1 MENRE
6 SQFPQRES
14 LIRGDS
20 ASVSRQS
27 GSKRGRRWFFPLLI
41 LVVAAVL
48 FVRELP
54 DGALTEFLDSVRPL
68 LGFQAEQEHPSAENS
83 GQPASP
89 PPPEDAARP
98 AVMPSPPEA
107 GDDGK
112 IDPAKEFLIS
122 IGIGFRPVG
131 FQMAAIPNRVAL
143 SPQPGI
149 PLRHSIS
156 FAGAE
161 QKYGVFLLGGRQY
174 GFLLDSSP
182 DKTVLYVDRNR
193 NRDLSDDGPPLVN
206 RGRGRFANAL
216 DLPLAAVSGVSR
228 LEGDYRL
235 WIYTTPVSWHENRL
249 NYYCMTQL
257 QGELLFRG
265 RRYAAYLADNLQVDG
280 DYTNDGISID
290 LDGSGNI
297 DLKTEYF
304 SPGEV
309 AVVDGVRYRFR
320 VVR

>member
-6 SQFPQRES
+6 SRFPQRES
-14 LIRGDS
+14 LIREE
-20 ASVSRQS
+20 SVTLSRTS
-27 GSKRGRRWFFPLLI
+27 GRRRSRRWFFPLLI
-41 LVVAAVL
+41 LGIAAVL

-68 LGFQAEQEHPSAENS
+68 LGLQPEQESASAEVPP
-83 GQPASP
+83 QPVSP
-89 PPPEDAARP
+89 PVDAART
-98 AVMPSPPEA
+98 AVTPSPPEET
-107 GDDGK
+107 DSGK
-112 IDPAKEFLIS
+112 VQPAEEFLIP

-131 FQMAAIPNRVAL
+131 FQMAAIPNQVGL
-143 SPQPGI
+143 SAQPDV

-156 FAGAE
+156 FTGAE
-161 QKYGVFLLGGRQY
+161 QKYGVFLLGARQY

-182 DKTVLYVDRNR
+182 DQTVLYVDRNR
-193 NRDLSDDGPPLVN
+193 NRNLNDDGPPLIN

-216 DLPLAAVSGVSR
+216 DLPLAMVSGVSR

-265 RRYAAYLADNLQVDG
+265 RRYTAYLADNLQVDG

-290 LDGSGNI
+290 LDGSGTI
-297 DLKTEYF
+297 DLETEYF
-304 SPGEV
+304 LPEEV